1 MIKVVY
7 FPNKLNFLP
16 SCVKEEISLS
26 PIIHNRIYTLPV
38 KIYGYSPFRD
48 NASEEAYRRIFTVY
62 FSYFLLLFT

>member
-7 FPNKLNFLP
+7 FQNKLNFLP

-38 KIYGYSPFRD
+38 KIYWYSPFRD
-48 NASEEAYRRIFTVY
+48 NVFKGAFRRIFTID
-62 FSYFLLLFT
+62 FSNC